1 MRSRHDGILI
11 IGYGNML
18 RGDDAAGP
26 RAARRLRRRG
36 IPAIDAHQLTPE
48 LAETVSRAALVVFID
63 ASVDAPPGEIRVTPV
78 WDSRRAVV
86 DHHAGPG
93 GLLRLTRDV
102 YGRAPKALLISIG
115 ADSFELGR
123 PLSKAV
129 ARAVRRVVN
138 AGLILARAAPL
149 PRRSAS
155 A

>member
-1 MRSRHDGILI
+1 MRSRRDGILI

-36 IPAIDAHQLTPE
+36 VPAIDVHQPTPE
-48 LAETVSRAALVVFID
+48 LAETVSRAALVAFID
-63 ASVDAPPGEIRVTPV
+63 ASVDPPPGEIRVTPV
-78 WDSRRAVV
+78 WDSRSVV

-93 GLLRLTRDV
+93 GLLRLARDV

-129 ARAVRRVVN
+129 AHAVRRVVN
-138 AGLILARAAPL
+138 QGLVL
-149 PRRSAS
+149 AS
-155 A
+155 ATPPVRRGASA